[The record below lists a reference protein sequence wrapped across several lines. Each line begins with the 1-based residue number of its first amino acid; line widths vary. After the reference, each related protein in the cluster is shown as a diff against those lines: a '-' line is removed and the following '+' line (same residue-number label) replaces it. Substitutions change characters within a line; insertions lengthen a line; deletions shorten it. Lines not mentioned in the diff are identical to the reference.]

1 MQGCTLTDRM
11 SPVLCA
17 DRTMPY
23 VDFRTNVLA
32 IGSQSILVRNVM
44 RLFSFRTQA

>member
-11 SPVLCA
+11 CAA